1 MTNSTRGAIIIT
13 VESLKLNGL
22 RKCRNWQTSKTKDLV
37 VVTLCGFKSH
47 LPHQRIWTLYKN
59 SYGLRKCR
67 NWQTSKIQV
76 LVSVTLVRVQVPSSA
91 WLRPLVYRGFFIS
104 ACSGLR
110 RGLPAGCYAEFHPGI
125 RSKETVPADT
135 RERPEAAD
143 SQPSQPSPRSCRRRN
158 CSGFHA
164 LRLRAGVHQRREI
177 P

>member
-1 MTNSTRGAIIIT
+1 MVCGSVGIGRRARLRILWWSHRVGSSPIFRIRGY
-13 VESLKLNGL
+13 GL
-22 RKCRNWQTSKTKDLV
+22 C
-37 VVTLCGFKSH
+37 
-47 LPHQRIWTLYKN
+47 IKN

-91 WLRPLVYRGFFIS
+91 WLKSLVYRGFFIS

-143 SQPSQPSPRSCRRRN
+143 SQPSQPSPQSCRRRN